1 MIITGSLDALASY
14 AGAFGILGTEDIYC
28 EKRVGGYESGFGA
41 EVYQVLEQYSKYL
54 WRAIMRFDFFLEMLI
69 ADADPLQS
77 VYPGQILDYCKECK
91 GKVKV
96 PETCRIV
103 CFPRDPKPHECSE
116 PWISEFWK

>member
-28 EKRVGGYESGFGA
+28 EKRVGGY
-41 EVYQVLEQYSKYL
+41 
-54 WRAIMRFDFFLEMLI
+54 LEMLI